1 VETCV
6 VGTGGVGD
14 LHEAVDGLGTVI
26 GWAGFG
32 AVPEVVAVGEEG
44 TLLGGDDE
52 DDEDWVGAAE
62 ALALGGLI
70 FGAWITAGVAGG
82 AGVVVVVES
91 LACTG
96 GA

>member
-1 VETCV
+1 METCV

-14 LHEAVDGLGTVI
+14 LLEAVDRLGTGI

-32 AVPEVVAVGEEG
+32 TVPEVEAVGEEG
-44 TLLGGDDE
+44 TVLSGDDE

-70 FGAWITAGVAGG
+70 FGARITAGVAGG
-82 AGVVVVVES
+82 AGVVVVVEGS
-91 LACTG
+91 LA
-96 GA
+96 